1 MVVTIESEKKAK
13 ELKRE
18 IFKKKNSSAKRLLQE
33 IISLGG
39 DKTDLDLLRDVLS
52 GSEKEEEEEE
62 EIKVVEKK
70 ASLKID
76 EKALEKD
83 LAVFVK
89 ALDIKAPIMN
99 GSDESSEEEE
109 ILQENEK
116 NKPLTKKEKKKLRKE
131 RLKEAQEVEKQQVQ
145 TSAGVDLSKI
155 SSEFLQDINLN
166 DAEPIISEDL
176 DDIGKIRFG
185 KEREGDVRNM
195 VDNILQGME
204 PKENLEWGNQLLFE
218 SDSNLWYENSLEV
231 LQASPNQ
238 DVSLVSP
245 IFAKAEAL
253 WKADAASYEKR
264 MKS

>member
-18 IFKKKNSSAKRLLQE
+18 NFKKKNSSAKRLLQE

-52 GSEKEEEEEE
+52 GSEKEEGEEE

-109 ILQENEK
+109 NENEK

-145 TSAGVDLSKI
+145 TAGVDLSKI